1 MNEPLST
8 DAPNGVDV
16 VFADGKAKEFPGIEK
31 VNVTASEFVLYSTSG
46 VEVVIPKKSIKY
58 IMTGEN
64 VSLSRAK

>member
-1 MNEPLST
+1 MNDKLTT

-16 VFADGKAKEFPGIEK
+16 VFADGNARGFPGIEK
-31 VNVTASEFVLYSTSG
+31 VNVTAGEFVLYSTAG

-64 VSLSRAK
+64 VVLSRDR